1 MRYFIYFSYLGTN
14 YHGWQVQENAL
25 SIQQILNNSLSKI
38 LKEDINTVGA
48 GRTDTGVHALNQ
60 VAHFDFNQVLDN
72 NDFLYKINS
81 ILPNDI
87 SVNKINKGQD
97 LSKKEIS
104 SVMNQIL
111 TGSVAQDQIVSFLG
125 SLSAKGESIEEVIGS
140 AEVMR
145 DLSSKVSVNQEYLVD
160 TCGTG
165 GVGSGIFNVSTTAA
179 FIASSCGAKV
189 AKHGNR
195 STTRQSG
202 SADLLETA
210 GVALELNPDQVKQC
224 IENVGVGFM
233 FAPAHHSAMKY
244 AVGARKELGIKTI
257 FNLLGPLTNP
267 AGALNQVLG
276 VFDNKWVRPIAEVL
290 KRLGS
295 KNVLVLH
302 SQDGL
307 DEISTASSTSVAE
320 LRDGKIKEYSI
331 SPNDFGFK
339 TLAIEGLKVSSP
351 EESLQIAKEALKGEN
366 QAAAQMVA
374 MTSGAALYV
383 AGLADTLK
391 VGVDISME
399 GIKKGIGL
407 QKLDELVSFSQSLKH
422 RG

>member
-1 MRYFIYFSYLGTN
+1 ME
-14 YHGWQVQENAL
+14 VKE
-25 SIQQILNNSLSKI
+25 SI
-38 LKEDINTVGA
+38 
-48 GRTDTGVHALNQ
+48 
-60 VAHFDFNQVLDN
+60 
-72 NDFLYKINS
+72 
-81 ILPNDI
+81 
-87 SVNKINKGQD
+87 NKINKGQD

-111 TGSVAQDQIVSFLG
+111 TGSVSQDQIVSFLG

-145 DLSSKVSVNQEYLVD
+145 NLSSKVSVDKEHLVD

-210 GVALELNPDQVKQC
+210 GVALELNPQQVKQC

-320 LRDGKIKEYSI
+320 LRDGEIKEYSI
-331 SPNDFGFK
+331 SPSDFGLK
-339 TLAIEGLKVSSP
+339 TLAIEGLRVSSP
-351 EESLQIAKEALKGEN
+351 EESLQMAKEALKGKN

-391 VGVDISME
+391 TGVDISMD

>member
-1 MRYFIYFSYLGTN
+1 ME
-14 YHGWQVQENAL
+14 VKE
-25 SIQQILNNSLSKI
+25 SI
-38 LKEDINTVGA
+38 
-48 GRTDTGVHALNQ
+48 
-60 VAHFDFNQVLDN
+60 
-72 NDFLYKINS
+72 
-81 ILPNDI
+81 
-87 SVNKINKGQD
+87 NKINKGQD

-111 TGSVAQDQIVSFLG
+111 TGSVTQDQIVSFLG

-145 DLSSKVSVNQEYLVD
+145 VLSSKVSVNQEYLVD

-224 IENVGVGFM
+224 MENGGVGFM

-267 AGALNQVLG
+267 AGALNQVSG

-290 KRLGS
+290 KRLG
-295 KNVLVLH
+295 KK
-302 SQDGL
+302 
-307 DEISTASSTSVAE
+307 
-320 LRDGKIKEYSI
+320 KI
-331 SPNDFGFK
+331 
-339 TLAIEGLKVSSP
+339 L
-351 EESLQIAKEALKGEN
+351 
-366 QAAAQMVA
+366 
-374 MTSGAALYV
+374 
-383 AGLADTLK
+383 
-391 VGVDISME
+391 
-399 GIKKGIGL
+399 
-407 QKLDELVSFSQSLKH
+407 
-422 RG
+422 

>member
-1 MRYFIYFSYLGTN
+1 ME
-14 YHGWQVQENAL
+14 VKE
-25 SIQQILNNSLSKI
+25 SI
-38 LKEDINTVGA
+38 
-48 GRTDTGVHALNQ
+48 
-60 VAHFDFNQVLDN
+60 
-72 NDFLYKINS
+72 
-81 ILPNDI
+81 
-87 SVNKINKGQD
+87 NKINKGQD

-145 DLSSKVSVNQEYLVD
+145 DLSSKVSVNQEHLVD

-331 SPNDFGFK
+331 SPSDFGFK
-339 TLAIEGLKVSSP
+339 TLAIEGLRVSSP

>member
-1 MRYFIYFSYLGTN
+1 ME
-14 YHGWQVQENAL
+14 VKE
-25 SIQQILNNSLSKI
+25 SI
-38 LKEDINTVGA
+38 
-48 GRTDTGVHALNQ
+48 
-60 VAHFDFNQVLDN
+60 
-72 NDFLYKINS
+72 
-81 ILPNDI
+81 
-87 SVNKINKGQD
+87 NKINKGQD

-111 TGSVAQDQIVSFLG
+111 TGSVTQDQIVSFLG

-145 DLSSKVSVNQEYLVD
+145 DLSSKVSVNQEHLVD

-339 TLAIEGLKVSSP
+339 TLAIEGLRVSSP

-391 VGVDISME
+391 VGVDI
-399 GIKKGIGL
+399 
-407 QKLDELVSFSQSLKH
+407 
-422 RG
+422 